1 MGAFSRHVI
10 VRRFASLLLVL
21 LPLAGTPCVAGE
33 ERLAFIGV
41 ALDVET
47 RQADRILQDYL
58 RRTADI
64 EFAPEE
70 LEYGRVIDRL
80 ANWGDSDGHYL
91 ARTTPYV
98 YVGAEMLGADFEVLA
113 TYVSATTNRRTYHA
127 YFVVNRRDF
136 PAQPRLEE
144 LLRWLEQ
151 KREPA
156 RFIYHSKFSTSS
168 FFLPSLYF
176 RGHGIFHMP
185 ESTESL
191 TAIHAERIEQ
201 NSSTELVRR
210 VARGE
215 ADLASVWD
223 GTTARFEPGGR
234 DGMYD
239 EFGSKVWFIRLPTA
253 LPNDLLVCSGSLDP
267 DSKKRLKAAIGSMD
281 RGEIGQGDFD
291 SWQVIK
297 DATDARLAL
306 ADLRWSA
313 RQRTTPVIVEVR
325 LAYDAEA
332 AHGSMDLLEA
342 IRQAV
347 RLTGSEFVLY
357 DQDFHEH
364 IDFRWTVEPIHDGAI
379 LLRSAIP
386 GSEIPEQVFQL
397 SFADL
402 ESLTQ
407 RIASLIH
414 SRMHRIRYIWPY
426 SDDPPIVIRDT
437 AASIATGSTV
447 KVQRI
452 SWLDPVRNWFRAGV
466 LVDARIREAGFY
478 KYELEPDDFLQ
489 VGERGLNLNALS
501 NEAYRVVFVSPDD
514 EQPLFRALTVAFVS
528 LLVLAAGGAVFDL
541 RRRSRSGP
549 VVGVSSTAHTR
560 SFAGGAE
567 ADTLGTPPP
576 AQDVVRPADS
586 KRSRARPAPKRWH

>member
-1 MGAFSRHVI
+1 MGALSGQVLG
-10 VRRFASLLLVL
+10 RRLTSLLLVL
-21 LPLAGTPCVAGE
+21 LPLAGAPAEARE

-58 RRTADI
+58 RRTAEV

-80 ANWGDSDGHYL
+80 ADWDAADGHYL
-91 ARTTPYV
+91 SRATPFV
-98 YVGAEMLGADFEVLA
+98 YVAAEMLGADFEVLA
-113 TYVSATTNRRTYHA
+113 TYVSTTTSHRIYNA
-127 YFVVNRRDF
+127 YFVVNRRHF
-136 PAQPRLEE
+136 AAQPQLEE

-151 KREPA
+151 RREPA
-156 RFIYHSKFSTSS
+156 KFIYHSKFSTSS

-176 RGHGIFHMP
+176 RSHGIFHMP

-191 TAIHAERIEQ
+191 TAIHAERIGQ

-215 ADLASVWD
+215 ADLAAVWD
-223 GTTARFEPGGR
+223 GTTVRFDPDR
-234 DGMYD
+234 HDGMYD

-253 LPNDLLVCSGSLDP
+253 LPNDLLVCSGSLA
-267 DSKKRLKAAIGSMD
+267 SETKERLKAAIGSME
-281 RGEIGQGDFD
+281 RGAIGRGDFD

-297 DATDARLAL
+297 EATDARLAL

-325 LAYDAEA
+325 LAPVAGTA
-332 AHGSMDLLEA
+332 GGSMDLLEA

-347 RLTGSEFVLY
+347 RLSGSEFVLF

-386 GSEIPEQVFQL
+386 GSEIPEQVFQI

-402 ESLTQ
+402 DGLTQ

-414 SRMHRIRYIWPY
+414 SRIDRIRYVWPY

-437 AASIATGSTV
+437 ASSIAAGSTV

-452 SWLDPVRNWFRAGV
+452 SWLDPVRNKFRAGV

-489 VGERGLNLNALS
+489 VGDQGLQLNALS

-514 EQPLFRALTVAFVS
+514 EQPLFRALTVALVA

-549 VVGVSSTAHTR
+549 VVGVTSSDHTR
-560 SFAGGAE
+560 SIVEGVEAGG
-567 ADTLGTPPP
+567 PPG
-576 AQDVVRPADS
+576 QSVIRPSDR
-586 KRSRARPAPKRWH
+586 KRSRARRPPERWH